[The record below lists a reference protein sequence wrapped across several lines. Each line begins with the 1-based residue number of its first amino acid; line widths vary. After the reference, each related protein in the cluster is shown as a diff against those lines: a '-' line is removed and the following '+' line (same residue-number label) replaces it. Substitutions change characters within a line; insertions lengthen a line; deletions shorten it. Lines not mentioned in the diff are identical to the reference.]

1 MANVDGVVGSS
12 GGLASQ
18 SAGLQNAASNEDPG
32 LVGRAL
38 EAGGKLVQGVV
49 DKASNLVN
57 GAVEGVVNAAFSGLG
72 NVGKSMME
80 FAQKAQTK
88 EYCWSCQIYG
98 SLYDGLH
105 KIVIGMYET
114 LVDKTPELITFS
126 VIILMIVL
134 CFKLLKIIASPFTEN
149 LSGEWVKVYTFLL
162 RVAIIYPIFLVSST
176 TAGVKDNG
184 QFSPVSD
191 LFISGPLALGSE
203 LGSRMAQAAC
213 SIGQTTVSSLP
224 VCQSASGNQSSGQS
238 SGQGSGNLTD
248 LAKAHQQGAID
259 ILWTFHK
266 MGVVGVTGGIWT
278 ATQVPTTTDMG
289 FIARLS
295 YVIAGIFLAVTFFM
309 LTVTFGFRF
318 VDALIRLMVV
328 GALTPVFVFLWI
340 FDGTRSIAQKALRQV
355 LFAGTA
361 FAVSGIVVVVSAYV
375 MVAGFGQA
383 FPNSGNMFDS
393 NFWSNQKTGG
403 FDWMAYC
410 YIIGCALVVTNLS
423 KAIFSIASELVESNG
438 MTGMGE
444 QLDNQTHRAKDMAR
458 SAVMRSVG

>member
-1 MANVDGVVGSS
+1 MAENAGSS
-12 GGLASQ
+12 KGLWDTIVGTGSNM
-18 SAGLQNAASNEDPG
+18 AGTAKS
-32 LVGRAL
+32 VGQTLLDAVNPSKIL
-38 EAGGKLVQGVV
+38 
-49 DKASNLVN
+49 N
-57 GAVEGVVNAAFSGLG
+57 GAIDQSFQSLG
-72 NVGKSMME
+72 EIGKSMMD
-80 FAQKAQTK
+80 FATKAQSK

-105 KIVIGMYET
+105 KIVVGMYET

-134 CFKLLKIIASPFTEN
+134 CFKMLKIIASPFTEN
-149 LSGEWVKVYTFLL
+149 LSGEWVKIYTFLL

-213 SIGQTTVSSLP
+213 SIGQSSVSSLP
-224 VCQSASGNQSSGQS
+224 VCQTSSNSAGSTSATTPGSG
-238 SGQGSGNLTD
+238 GNLTD
-248 LAKAHQQGAID
+248 LAKAHQEGAVN

-266 MGVVGVTGGIWT
+266 MGVVGITGGIWT
-278 ATQVPTTTDMG
+278 ATQVPTTKDMG
-289 FIARLS
+289 FIARIS
-295 YVIAGIFLAVTFFM
+295 YIIAGLFLAVTFFM

-328 GALTPVFVFLWI
+328 GALTPIFVFLWI

-361 FAVSGIVVVVSAYV
+361 FAVAGIVVVVSAYII
-375 MVAGFGQA
+375 VAGFGQA
-383 FPNSGNMFDS
+383 FPSSGNIFAAD
-393 NFWSNQKTGG
+393 FWSNQKTGS

-438 MTGMGE
+438 MTGMGD
-444 QLDNQTHRAKDMAR
+444 QLDSQTHRAKDMAR
-458 SAVMRSVG
+458 STAMRSVGL